1 MKKIMI
7 IDDEPLILKY
17 LNILLS
23 EKFEVVTFS
32 KAKNAI
38 QYMHEEN
45 TVDNIICDYM
55 MDDANGIDVLNYVIN
70 KNYFEDYKK
79 KFIFIT
85 AFDDN
90 EIYNKLIRTGCRIV
104 GKADLSIEKIEDL
117 IERQN

>member
-1 MKKIMI
+1 MI

-23 EKFEVVTFS
+23 KNFKIVTFS
-32 KAKNAI
+32 KAQNAI
-38 QYMHEEN
+38 QYMHKDSA
-45 TVDNIICDYM
+45 VDNIICDYM

-90 EIYNKLIRTGCRIV
+90 EIYNKLMRTGCRIV
-104 GKADLSIEKIEDL
+104 GKADLSIEKIKDL
-117 IERQN
+117 IER